1 MGDRQMG
8 LAYRPTVVLM
18 RMLCASILLLA
29 GMQVSAAEFHLY
41 LRCSGSLSSAAKA
54 TPAKLDLA
62 LRDNN
67 LTALVQKSD
76 VLPVGERM
84 KYVATEQAYAMQL
97 RTPVY
102 GTRGAYYNWFGGLLF
117 VWHPDLKQL
126 AMTRLSID
134 RQTAQLDGEML
145 NIEGRILGKLKMT
158 CTPTSMDDVP
168 APKF

>member
-1 MGDRQMG
+1 
-8 LAYRPTVVLM
+8 M
-18 RMLCASILLLA
+18 RTFLTIVAAALPVAATLSSA
-29 GMQVSAAEFHLY
+29 PATAAEFHLY
-41 LRCSGSLSSAAKA
+41 LKCSGKLSSSAAKA

-67 LTALVQKSD
+67 LTALVQNSD

-84 KYVATEQAYAMQL
+84 KYVATEQAYTMQL
-97 RTPVY
+97 RTPVWGTQGVY
-102 GTRGAYYNWFGGLLF
+102 GNWFSGLVF
-117 VWHPDLKQL
+117 VWHPDLKKL

-134 RQTAQLDGEML
+134 RQTAELEGEML
-145 NIEGRILGKLKMT
+145 NIEGNVLGKLRMK